1 VKTQPTAPDFR
12 SALAALASALKSM
25 HRPAMLIGG
34 LAVIAR
40 GVPRLTID
48 IDAVI
53 HAEGLDIDRLWMVL
67 RDSKLEARIGNAAEM
82 AAERMVLL
90 LEHRPSRVSV
100 DLSLGWMVFEREAMQ
115 RATIV
120 DLDGVPFPV
129 ATPEDLVIL
138 KAVAWRDVDR
148 LDITELVVRHHG
160 EMDFARMRRTLTQFF
175 EILEMP
181 ERLQEFERLLSA
193 ALNEA

>member
-1 VKTQPTAPDFR
+1 VMTQPTSPNFR
-12 SALAALASALKSM
+12 SALAALFKALKNID
-25 HRPAMLIGG
+25 RPAMLIGG

-53 HAEGLDIDRLWMVL
+53 HAEGLDIDRLWKVL
-67 RDSKLEARIGNAAEM
+67 RDSELEPRVGDAAEI
-82 AAERMVLL
+82 ATERMVLL
-90 LEHRPSRVSV
+90 LQHLPSRVTV
-100 DLSLGWMVFEREAMQ
+100 DLSLGWMVFEREAIR
-115 RATIV
+115 RATTV

-129 ATPEDLVIL
+129 ATPEDLVVL

-175 EILEMP
+175 EVLEAP
-181 ERLQEFERLLSA
+181 ERLAEFDRLVSE
-193 ALNEA
+193 ALDQA

>member
-1 VKTQPTAPDFR
+1 MMTQPNSPDFR
-12 SALAALASALKSM
+12 SALAALSDALKNM
-25 HRPAMLIGG
+25 DRPAMLIGG

-53 HAEGLDIDRLWMVL
+53 HAEGLDLDRLWKVL
-67 RDSKLEARIGNAAEM
+67 RDSELEARVGDAVEI

-90 LEHRPSRVSV
+90 LQHRPSRVAV
-100 DLSLGWMVFEREAMQ
+100 DLSLGWMLFEREAMQ
-115 RATIV
+115 RATTV

-129 ATPEDLVIL
+129 ATPEDLVVL

-175 EILEMP
+175 EILEVP
-181 ERLQEFERLLSA
+181 ERLEDFDRLVSA
-193 ALNEA
+193 ALKEA